1 MEINLPLIELR
12 DYQQE
17 PWDKVFVDGIK
28 KLSLEWHRRAGK
40 DLFCLNVQIAYA
52 MLNLGNHWFVLPE
65 AQQVRNAIWEG
76 ITSEGVKYL
85 DFIPKEMIHKMDN
98 QQMKI
103 YFKDP
108 KDQTKA
114 GSIISFL
121 GGDRYDKRVG
131 AGLKSVVISEH
142 SLQKPNLYNLAIEPM
157 LKETNG
163 LAMFNFTPRGVNE
176 ATKMHDF
183 LAGEPHYYASTLTIK
198 DTGVVKEEDLAEE
211 RKRGKPEELIQ
222 QEYYCSREGANFGSY
237 YGDMLKQYKKHKG
250 NYSYDSGYPVHTLW
264 DLGISDQMAIWFVQF
279 IHKDIYVIDYYENSN
294 YALGHYASVIQGK
307 GYMCAMNHLPHDGN
321 QRQMTSGE
329 RAVTVQQQLKNLGVY
344 PIKIHPARRDIYG
357 AIQRVRSFIPR
368 CYFNEETTMEGYEA
382 LKQYQREWDEKR
394 QIFKNTPLH
403 NWASHA
409 ADAFSILPMIESQQ
423 TRRRGTVSKSYSGSI
438 RI

>member
-176 ATKMHDF
+176 ATKMQDRK
-183 LAGEPHYYASTLTIK
+183 S
-198 DTGVVKEEDLAEE
+198 VV
-211 RKRGKPEELIQ
+211 
-222 QEYYCSREGANFGSY
+222 
-237 YGDMLKQYKKHKG
+237 
-250 NYSYDSGYPVHTLW
+250 
-264 DLGISDQMAIWFVQF
+264 
-279 IHKDIYVIDYYENSN
+279 
-294 YALGHYASVIQGK
+294 
-307 GYMCAMNHLPHDGN
+307 
-321 QRQMTSGE
+321 
-329 RAVTVQQQLKNLGVY
+329 
-344 PIKIHPARRDIYG
+344 
-357 AIQRVRSFIPR
+357 
-368 CYFNEETTMEGYEA
+368 
-382 LKQYQREWDEKR
+382 
-394 QIFKNTPLH
+394 
-403 NWASHA
+403 
-409 ADAFSILPMIESQQ
+409 
-423 TRRRGTVSKSYSGSI
+423 
-438 RI
+438 